1 MAREA
6 ASTLCDGLSLSM
18 IFDGAPAPLRGE
30 FEFPGR
36 SERPS
41 AAPDSA
47 RPCATALT
55 GCSDDDT
62 HARKRDSD
70 EEPPKKRPA
79 RAAPKRAAAAK
90 KLTKDDSSDD
100 DDEEEKPKKAAPK
113 GAAKRVKKEECGR
126 ASDAARNGAGRKR
139 EKLSLDD
146 GTSVRACLLR

>member
-1 MAREA
+1 MAREP

-18 IFDGAPAPLRGE
+18 IFDGAPVPLRGE

-47 RPCATALT
+47 RPCATAL
-55 GCSDDDT
+55 GCSDDDK
-62 HARKRDSD
+62 HACKRDSD

-90 KLTKDDSSDD
+90 KLAKDDSGEDD
-100 DDEEEKPKKAAPK
+100 DDEEKPKKAAPK
-113 GAAKRVKKEECGR
+113 RGAKRVKKEECGR
-126 ASDAARNGAGRKR
+126 DAEAARNGAGRKR